1 MTKTII
7 TLFLA
12 LYSAARLS
20 AIVYYLY
27 GGIEGLPTGVLLITF
42 ACCLVCLGTAAA
54 HYRGRLRGR
63 TLKSVLMLV
72 ASAAAANMLIV
83 YLNPVNDLGYT
94 ELLIT
99 GTLFD
104 IVLYLGVLTL
114 RLPDG
119 PPRRYYQLRS
129 REDPRSSADRPR
141 DERESPEVPAA
152 PVEEHQKRPL

>member
-12 LYSAARLS
+12 FYSVARIS
-20 AIVYYLY
+20 AVAYYLY
-27 GGIEGLPTGVLLITF
+27 YGIEGLPTGVLLITF
-42 ACCLVCLGTAAA
+42 ACCLVCLGAVVA

-72 ASAAAANMLIV
+72 AAAALSNMLIV
-83 YLNPVNDLGYT
+83 YLNPVNNLGNT

-104 IVLYLGVLTL
+104 VALYLGVLTL

-119 PPRRYYQLRS
+119 QPRRFYQRR
-129 REDPRSSADRPR
+129 REEAT
-141 DERESPEVPAA
+141 PEEPAEDI
-152 PVEEHQKRPL
+152 VLEENG

>member
-12 LYSAARLS
+12 FYSAARLS

-27 GGIEGLPTGVLLITF
+27 YGIEGLPTGVLLITF

-54 HYRGRLRGR
+54 HYKGRLRGR
-63 TLKSVLMLV
+63 ILKSVLMLV
-72 ASAAAANMLIV
+72 AAAALSNMLMV
-83 YLNPVNDLGYT
+83 YLNPVNDLGNT

-104 IVLYLGVLTL
+104 VVVYLGVLTL

-119 PPRRYYQLRS
+119 PSPRYY
-129 REDPRSSADRPR
+129 EIRPR
-141 DERESPEVPAA
+141 EEAGPEGPAGDA
-152 PVEEHQKRPL
+152 AEEDG